1 MSQGDGDGDA
11 VSAKTTPTKTS
22 RTHSKLRDGVIMCND
37 AVPRWVKTPE
47 ANTAITLTPAN
58 RSGGEKGSSGSEG
71 VLRSKSGRMPPM
83 TVLGRGSEVSIR
95 LDSRSVSRV
104 HAGFLLDYYDNWF
117 VVNLSSTYPTTM
129 DGQKLPFLQPVEI
142 ANGAEL
148 MFNDNGPYVF
158 CALRGGK
165 VMGPPPQKRRNK
177 AQETLS
183 ASSGST
189 SSSSSTLSTSTLSK
203 DDAVK
208 IRCRHILVKHKDS
221 RRPSSWKQETVT
233 RTREEAVSYAKALR
247 QLILAG
253 SFTLQELA
261 ETESDCMT
269 HKVGGDVGLFGRGVM
284 HKEFEDVAFALKVGE
299 MSDVVE
305 SPSGVHIILR
315 TK

>member
-1 MSQGDGDGDA
+1 MSQDNDDGDV
-11 VSAKTTPTKTS
+11 VSAKSTPIKTS

-37 AVPRWVKTPE
+37 AVPGWVKTPE
-47 ANTAITLTPAN
+47 ANTAITLTPAD
-58 RSGGEKGSSGSEG
+58 RSNGEKGSSGSEG

-83 TVLGRGSEVSIR
+83 TVLGRRSEVSIR

-129 DGQKLPFLQPVEI
+129 DGQNLPFLQPVEI

-165 VMGPPPQKRRNK
+165 VMGLPPQKRRNK

-183 ASSGST
+183 APSGSA
-189 SSSSSTLSTSTLSK
+189 SSSLSTSTLSK
-203 DDAVK
+203 DDGVK

-221 RRPSSWKQETVT
+221 RRPSSWKQEAVT

-269 HKVGGDVGLFGRGVM
+269 HKVGGDVGPFGRGVM